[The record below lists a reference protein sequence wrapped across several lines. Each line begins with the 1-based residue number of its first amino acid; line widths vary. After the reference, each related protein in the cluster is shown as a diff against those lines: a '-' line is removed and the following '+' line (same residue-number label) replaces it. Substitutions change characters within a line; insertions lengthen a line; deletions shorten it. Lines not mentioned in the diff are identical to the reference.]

1 MGKGVNIIPSVG
13 KGVTIPCWGDDDG
26 CGPGCDPG
34 DDCEPPAGRLTV
46 TGVDIPCWG
55 DDGCGPGC
63 DPGDDC
69 VPPPAGRVTVTLM
82 LTSVPGATSTV
93 EVGDATTGRGAGTW
107 EGTAA
112 VVVPPLKIFEVTTA
126 AGDFVGSVALVG

>member
-1 MGKGVNIIPSVG
+1 VGKGVNIIPSVG

-55 DDGCGPGC
+55 DDDGCGPGC

-69 VPPPAGRVTVTLM
+69 VPPPAGRVTVTCYLWKDM
-82 LTSVPGATSTV
+82 EISNL
-93 EVGDATTGRGAGTW
+93 EEGR
-107 EGTAA
+107 
-112 VVVPPLKIFEVTTA
+112 
-126 AGDFVGSVALVG
+126 ALNSWLIGL